1 MTLKEVI
8 EQLKDL
14 ITDRESFIGAD
25 EDPRA
30 IFVKDKKA
38 LEEAVELLE
47 LIQSSE
53 ESIELYYEGKGIYYE
68 ARDKYAVRIGTI
80 MNGGNGKN
88 ESSF

>member
-8 EQLKDL
+8 AQLKDL
-14 ITDRESFIGAD
+14 IADRDSFIGAD
-25 EDPRA
+25 EESSV

-53 ESIELYYEGKGIYYE
+53 ESIELYYEGNGIYYE

-80 MNGGNGKN
+80 MNGEDTKNG
-88 ESSF
+88 